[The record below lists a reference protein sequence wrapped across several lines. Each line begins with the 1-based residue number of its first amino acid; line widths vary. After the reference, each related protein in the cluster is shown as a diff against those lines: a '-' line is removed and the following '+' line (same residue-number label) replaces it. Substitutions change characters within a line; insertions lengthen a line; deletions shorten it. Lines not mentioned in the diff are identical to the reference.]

1 MQLFVYFSSFS
12 IKIAPC
18 YGILG
23 NNLLGMLKC
32 LSLKYYPGRDTETGP
47 GGSKCVIDFTDDA
60 ETTFAIRAQTSG
72 QQIVFL

>member
-1 MQLFVYFSSFS
+1 MYVGHNFVASNVFIFMQLFVYFSSFS

-32 LSLKYYPGRDTETGP
+32 LSLKYYTQKFWANGTSNG
-47 GGSKCVIDFTDDA
+47 IQ
-60 ETTFAIRAQTSG
+60 IRNCY
-72 QQIVFL
+72 IEL

>member
-1 MQLFVYFSSFS
+1 MYVGHNFLASNVFIFMQLFVYFSSFS

-18 YGILG
+18 YEILG

-47 GGSKCVIDFTDDA
+47 NWQRVCH
-60 ETTFAIRAQTSG
+60 
-72 QQIVFL
+72 